1 MELTRRSF
9 LTACIA
15 VAGSPAVDGLPAAGS
30 DDLRPPE
37 EFPWTEISRAL
48 RSQYPD
54 LRRHFA
60 FEYYPWYATDPYRH
74 WQQWGR
80 EPPTDLAASSLP
92 LLGGYD
98 SRSVA
103 VVEQHARWMVECGI
117 GVVDLSWWGPGS
129 FSDRAVSLVMDV
141 MHAHDIQVTF
151 HLEPYGRARV
161 DRFASDIQYL
171 LTEYGEK
178 RGWDAF
184 FLHQRADGTRGPV
197 FKLFST
203 TLPEQIE
210 DCHGVM
216 QDVPGYVPDSAW
228 RRSTDQVH
236 ELLHRM
242 FPHVTLLSD
251 TWDARRVKAAGFDGI
266 ATYDPA
272 VEPASWLDHA
282 LVATRQGIV
291 FSFNANAGM
300 DEIGRRKLPPDSCL
314 TPRSF
319 LPEAPG
325 LDWSNPEDRERA
337 RQLGTRQI
345 LDTLQHSLFL
355 QTHPWLGN
363 VDAGFFLVYI
373 TSFNEWHEGTQFE
386 PMKDAAALT
395 PEEWAVGYHNPR
407 DGSYRLRQLGE
418 LLARL

>member
-1 MELTRRSF
+1 MRTVVVGGRDTHDGHENSPILVFFSNLLGLVVTRHDRATMELTRRSF
-9 LTACIA
+9 LTACLA
-15 VAGSPAVDGLPAAGS
+15 VAGSPGVDGLPAAGW

-98 SRSVA
+98 SRSAA

-184 FLHQRADGTRGPV
+184 FLHQRADGTREARC
-197 FKLFST
+197 SS
-203 TLPEQIE
+203 
-210 DCHGVM
+210 C
-216 QDVPGYVPDSAW
+216 SAP
-228 RRSTDQVH
+228 RCPSRSRT
-236 ELLHRM
+236 
-242 FPHVTLLSD
+242 VT
-251 TWDARRVKAAGFDGI
+251 G
-266 ATYDPA
+266 
-272 VEPASWLDHA
+272 
-282 LVATRQGIV
+282 
-291 FSFNANAGM
+291 
-300 DEIGRRKLPPDSCL
+300 
-314 TPRSF
+314 
-319 LPEAPG
+319 
-325 LDWSNPEDRERA
+325 
-337 RQLGTRQI
+337 
-345 LDTLQHSLFL
+345 
-355 QTHPWLGN
+355 
-363 VDAGFFLVYI
+363 
-373 TSFNEWHEGTQFE
+373 
-386 PMKDAAALT
+386 
-395 PEEWAVGYHNPR
+395 
-407 DGSYRLRQLGE
+407 
-418 LLARL
+418 